1 MPTTR
6 TRWLAVALAL
16 ALLPLSALAA
26 LSKEAYTREYATVMR
41 AAIPGLKVE
50 IVEPLHLRVT
60 HPDGTDSTAFLD
72 NAYREYLSDP
82 DARQELI
89 ERRVAA
95 WAESIASENAPLD
108 PKNIVPIIKDR
119 AWVEEAMAM
128 SRASGADAD
137 EWQVIEDYNDELV
150 IVYAEDTPRNV
161 RYFTSK
167 DLAKAGVERSKLR
180 ALAIANLRRVLPKI
194 EAHQGEVYSMYT
206 ADGNYEASLLL
217 FDDLW
222 DGDIRVDGDIVVAIP
237 TRDVLL
243 ITGSKNAE
251 GIARLREVA
260 DELTAEGTYTISPAL
275 FVYRKGKF
283 RRFDP

>member
-1 MPTTR
+1 MY
-6 TRWLAVALAL
+6 LAS
-16 ALLPLSALAA
+16 ALLPLAALAA
-26 LSKEAYTREYATVMR
+26 LSKEAFTQEFATVLR
-41 AAIPGLKVE
+41 AAVPGHKVD
-50 IVEPLHLRVT
+50 IVEPLHLRIT
-60 HPDGTDSTAFLD
+60 HPDGTDSTAYLD
-72 NAYREYLSDP
+72 NAFKEYQSDP

-95 WAESIASENAPLD
+95 WVESIDSDGVPLD

-119 AWVEEAMAM
+119 GWVEEARTM
-128 SRASGADAD
+128 SKGRGFDPD
-137 EWQVIEDYNDELV
+137 ESQVTEDYNDELV

>member
-1 MPTTR
+1 MY
-6 TRWLAVALAL
+6 LAS
-16 ALLPLSALAA
+16 ALLPLAALAA
-26 LSKEAYTREYATVMR
+26 LSKEAFTQEFATVLR
-41 AAIPGLKVE
+41 AAVPGHKVD
-50 IVEPLHLRVT
+50 IVEPLHLRIT
-60 HPDGTDSTAFLD
+60 HPDGTDSTAYLD
-72 NAYREYLSDP
+72 NAFKEYQSDP

-95 WAESIASENAPLD
+95 WVESIDSDGVPLD

-119 AWVEEAMAM
+119 GWVEEARTM
-128 SRASGADAD
+128 SKARGFDPD
-137 EWQVIEDYNDELV
+137 ESQVTEDYNDELV

-275 FVYRKGKF
+275 FVYRTGKF

>member
-1 MPTTR
+1 MY
-6 TRWLAVALAL
+6 LAS
-16 ALLPLSALAA
+16 ALLPLAALAA
-26 LSKEAYTREYATVMR
+26 LSKEAFTQEFATVLR
-41 AAIPGLKVE
+41 AAVPGHKVD
-50 IVEPLHLRVT
+50 IVEPLHLRIT
-60 HPDGTDSTAFLD
+60 HPDGTDSTAYLD
-72 NAYREYLSDP
+72 NAFKEYQSDP
-82 DARQELI
+82 DAHQELI

-95 WAESIASENAPLD
+95 WVESIDSDGVPLD

-119 AWVEEAMAM
+119 GWVEEARTM
-128 SRASGADAD
+128 SKARGFDPD
-137 EWQVIEDYNDELV
+137 ESQVTEDYNDELV

>member
-1 MPTTR
+1 MLTTR
-6 TRWLAVALAL
+6 TRWIAVYLAS
-16 ALLPLSALAA
+16 ALLPLAALAA
-26 LSKEAYTREYATVMR
+26 LSKEAFTQEFATVLR
-41 AAIPGLKVE
+41 AAVPGHKVD
-50 IVEPLHLRVT
+50 IVEPLHLRIT
-60 HPDGTDSTAFLD
+60 HPDGTDSTAYLD
-72 NAYREYLSDP
+72 NAFKEYQSDP

-95 WAESIASENAPLD
+95 WVESIDSDGVPLD

-119 AWVEEAMAM
+119 GWVEEARTM
-128 SRASGADAD
+128 SKARGFDPD
-137 EWQVIEDYNDELV
+137 ESQVTEDYNDELV

>member
-1 MPTTR
+1 MLTNR
-6 TRWLAVALAL
+6 TRWIAVYLAS
-16 ALLPLSALAA
+16 ALLPLAALAA
-26 LSKEAYTREYATVMR
+26 LSKEAFTQEFATVLR
-41 AAIPGLKVE
+41 AAVPGHKVD
-50 IVEPLHLRVT
+50 IVEPLHLRIT
-60 HPDGTDSTAFLD
+60 HPDGTDSTAYLD
-72 NAYREYLSDP
+72 NAFKEYQSDP

-95 WAESIASENAPLD
+95 WVESIDSDGVPLD

-119 AWVEEAMAM
+119 ERVAEAQAM
-128 SRASGADAD
+128 SKARGLDPD
-137 EWQVIEDYNDELV
+137 ESQVTEDYNDELV

>member
-1 MPTTR
+1 MY
-6 TRWLAVALAL
+6 LAS
-16 ALLPLSALAA
+16 ALLPLAALAA
-26 LSKEAYTREYATVMR
+26 LSKEAFTQEFATVLR
-41 AAIPGLKVE
+41 AAVPGHKVD
-50 IVEPLHLRVT
+50 IVEPLHLRIT
-60 HPDGTDSTAFLD
+60 HPDGTDSTAYLD
-72 NAYREYLSDP
+72 NAFKEYQSDP

-95 WAESIASENAPLD
+95 WVESIDSDGVPLD

-119 AWVEEAMAM
+119 GWVEEARTM
-128 SRASGADAD
+128 SKARGFDPD
-137 EWQVIEDYNDELV
+137 ESQVTEDYNDELV

>member
-1 MPTTR
+1 MLTNR
-6 TRWLAVALAL
+6 TRWIAVYLAS
-16 ALLPLSALAA
+16 ALLPLAALAA
-26 LSKEAYTREYATVMR
+26 LSKEAFTQEFATVLR
-41 AAIPGLKVE
+41 AAVPGHKVD
-50 IVEPLHLRVT
+50 IVEPLHLRIT
-60 HPDGTDSTAFLD
+60 HPDGTDSTAYLD
-72 NAYREYLSDP
+72 NAFKEYQSDP

-95 WAESIASENAPLD
+95 WVESIDSDGVPLD

-119 AWVEEAMAM
+119 GWVEEARTM
-128 SRASGADAD
+128 SKARGFDPD
-137 EWQVIEDYNDELV
+137 ESQVTEDYNDELV